1 MGMRTESATL
11 NCRVEMDTNH
21 SVRNIDGTNVGDKST
36 GLLAKILADCMT
48 TSVTLIVLGNLKL
61 SIRDAFKN
69 V

>member
-1 MGMRTESATL
+1 MGVRTEGAEAS
-11 NCRVEMDTNH
+11 VEMDTSH
-21 SVRNIDGTNVGDKST
+21 SVRNIDGTNVGNKST

-61 SIRDAFKN
+61 SIRDAFKS

>member
-1 MGMRTESATL
+1 MGMRTEGAEAS
-11 NCRVEMDTNH
+11 VKMDTNH
-21 SVRNIDGTNVGDKST
+21 SVRNIDGTNVGNKST

-61 SIRDAFKN
+61 SIRDAFKS